1 MRTVLIAFILAA
13 ATFVAQDKR
22 ATASNG
28 WVKTPATGETQ
39 TTAFVTIE
47 NPGMYEVNVTSAKS
61 DAAGTIELRDG
72 GRAVTFIT
80 VPAFG
85 SVEMTPGGAH
95 LLLLGVKRP
104 LKDGDTVTLTLGTD
118 VDVTLTV
125 TAAVRKE

>member
-1 MRTVLIAFILAA
+1 MRSVLIAFVLAA
-13 ATFVAQDKR
+13 ATFVAQEKR
-22 ATASNG
+22 PTASNG
-28 WVKTPATGETQ
+28 WLKTPAAGETQ

-61 DAAGTIELRDG
+61 DAADTIALRDG
-72 GRAVTFIT
+72 GRAVTFIN

-85 SVEMTPGGAH
+85 TTEMTQSGAH
-95 LLLLGVKRP
+95 LLLLGLKRP